1 MNAELVP
8 VAIAPQDRVQ
18 ATFDSLRA
26 SGALLETEAFL
37 ERSGW
42 SREALDNAVAAHH
55 LFRIAVGGVS
65 AYPAFYLDT
74 RYDRR
79 ELESVIELL
88 GDLPGGSK
96 WLFFTKPKASLSAPL
111 AGSPTARARA
121 GEAPTWPV
129 PTEGVYIGPSGEP
142 RTPLQ
147 ALEAG
152 ELLRV
157 QRTAAAYAQR

>member
-1 MNAELVP
+1 VT
-8 VAIAPQDRVQ
+8 APQNLVQ
-18 ATFDSLRA
+18 CTFDALIK
-26 SGALLETEAFL
+26 SGELLTTDAFL
-37 ERSGW
+37 QRMDWTRETA
-42 SREALDNAVAAHH
+42 SRAVASHH
-55 LFRIAVGGVS
+55 LFRIEVGGVS

-79 ELESVIELL
+79 ELESVIALL

-157 QRTAAAYAQR
+157 RRTAAAYAQR